1 MTKYSVKQR
10 VEFEFIVDANSVDEA
25 ILKVDELH
33 YGESENQD
41 FLIWQ
46 DSNDIYKINEL
57 EEI

>member
-57 EEI
+57 EEL

>member
-1 MTKYSVKQR
+1 MTKYSVKQI

-41 FLIWQ
+41 FLVWQ
-46 DSNDIYKINEL
+46 DSNDIYKINVL

>member
-41 FLIWQ
+41 FLVWQ

>member
-41 FLIWQ
+41 FLVWQ

-57 EEI
+57 EEL